1 MDFSESAEELE
12 FRLELRKWLEDNVSV
27 ELRSRQGFNP
37 HDEATLREWSA
48 KLYDA
53 GWVGLTW
60 PKEYGG
66 RGLPSSFQSIYLEE
80 LARAG
85 APDHVNVIGIG
96 FAGPTIINW
105 GSAEQKAKYLPAIL
119 RGDEVWCQGFSEP
132 GAGSDLGS
140 ARTRA
145 VLDGDEW
152 VVNGQ
157 KVWSS
162 FAHMADRCILIV
174 RSEPDALKHLGLSFL
189 LVDMKAP
196 GIDVRPL
203 TQITGVP
210 EFNEMFFDDVRVPAD
225 SMLGA
230 RGEGWK
236 VAMTTLR
243 HERGTAAMGMA
254 LAFERQLSEFLQF
267 LLVNDQKDDLKL
279 RDGLGGAWIRLQ
291 ALRFTNS
298 RMLSDPRNIDGVPG
312 PESSVSKLTWSD
324 ANQALTKLALE
335 AQGLAGGLEGR
346 DAWDDGYWQGQ
357 RLRALANTIE
367 GGSSEIL
374 KNVIAERV
382 LGLPRSR

>member
-1 MDFSESAEELE
+1 MDFSESAEENS
-12 FRLELRKWLEDNVSV
+12 FRLELRAWLEENIPVQWRDR
-27 ELRSRQGFNP
+27 EGFEP
-37 HDEATLREWSA
+37 AEESFLREWSA

-60 PKEYGG
+60 PEEYGG
-66 RGLPSSFQSIYLEE
+66 RGLPSSYQNIYLEE
-80 LARAG
+80 LARAD

-105 GSAEQKAKYLPAIL
+105 GSEEQKAKYLPAIL

-145 VLDGDEW
+145 SVEGEEW
-152 VVNGQ
+152 VINGQ

-162 FAHMADRCILIV
+162 FAHMADRCILV
-174 RSEPDALKHLGLSFL
+174 ARTEPDAPKHLGLSFL
-189 LVDMKAP
+189 LVDMKTP
-196 GIDVRPL
+196 GIEVRPL
-203 TQITGVP
+203 VQITGIP
-210 EFNEMFFDDVRVPAD
+210 EFNETFFDDVRIPVD

-254 LAFERQLSEFLQF
+254 LGFEKQVSKFLEMLIEHELQ
-267 LLVNDQKDDLKL
+267 DDSKL
-279 RDGLGGAWIRLQ
+279 RDALADAWIRLQ

-312 PESSVSKLTWSD
+312 PESSVAKLTWSD
-324 ANQALTKLALE
+324 ANQALTKIALE
-335 AQGLAGGLEGR
+335 AQGIAGSLDDG
-346 DAWDDGYWQGQ
+346 DAWDGGYWQGQ
-357 RLRALANTIE
+357 RLRARANTIE